1 MDCSPTGADDFDT
14 HEKQYLSGSNI
25 IGLDI
30 GALLELEAIHGRSI
44 SREWAWRS
52 GRPLICEQSTS
63 CRSHAAGNP
72 YDISAVPWR
81 LHRLRQLNRDVGDA
95 DAGEGRAGDALQPR
109 RHGDVVSHHLAV
121 ADPLHHGD
129 GIGVVLVVGVRLV
142 APRHP
147 EDPLHGVQ
155 IHPPDVDVLHIGT
168 SAHRRLDPDARLR
181 VQRGDVLHP
190 HVSDPTGHLA
200 PQCDHGTGR
209 RHAGEP
215 SDDDV
220 LARHPVGDA
229 VLVPPALDRHAVVA
243 GHYVAVLDPDIG
255 AGVCQIKKKNPPA

>member
-1 MDCSPTGADDFDT
+1 MGLEDTREAVLTG
-14 HEKQYLSGSNI
+14 SSI
-25 IGLDI
+25 RGLCI
-30 GALLELEAIHGRSI
+30 SALLELEAIHGRSI
-44 SREWAWRS
+44 GGERARRS
-52 GRPLICEQSTS
+52 GRPLICERGTS
-63 CRSHAAGNP
+63 CRSHTARNP
-72 YDISAVPWR
+72 FDVSAVPRR

-121 ADPLHHGD
+121 ADPLHHRD
-129 GIGVVLVVGVRLV
+129 GVGVVLVVGVRLV

-147 EDPLHGVQ
+147 EHPLHGVQ
-155 IHPPDVDVLHIGT
+155 IHPPHEDVLHVGA

-181 VQRGDVLHP
+181 VQRGDVLRP
-190 HVSDPTGHLA
+190 HVSDPAGHLA
-200 PQCDHGTGR
+200 PQGDHRAGR
-209 RHAGEP
+209 RDAGEP

-255 AGVCQIKKKNPPA
+255 AGVCQIKKKNLSDSCIPP